1 MLNMLCV
8 CFVANGLLFLSEC
21 GGCRIGIMIVG
32 FSDYCEPNATKL
44 FVFLV
49 VFGMTAMSFHFSRV
63 SYTYVL

>member
-1 MLNMLCV
+1 MLNTLCV
-8 CFVANGLLFLSEC
+8 CFMANGLLFLCEC

-44 FVFLV
+44 FVFLF
-49 VFGMTAMSFHFSRV
+49 VFGMATLSFHSSRV

>member
-1 MLNMLCV
+1 MYVFIANDLLILC
-8 CFVANGLLFLSEC
+8 EC
-21 GGCRIGIMIVG
+21 GECRIGIMIVD

-49 VFGMTAMSFHFSRV
+49 VFGMTIMLFHLSRV